1 MNQKTTS
8 LLFIIFIATAAL
20 FAAQTF
26 FPLNAKE
33 PVEKAIDGNLS
44 PTPTGLT
51 PHFQAPGWQKKK
63 ISELLNGSAETLNVL
78 YMGNS
83 RIARPIGFA
92 FDGLEN
98 IAFEEDRLAG
108 NGFVIPLKGFGQSEL
123 DVNFL
128 FNSGS
133 SMTNTP
139 PAWRATD
146 SSTLF
151 HSVGDF
157 PGLVLIPGRVLKMAN
172 FGNNVLLMPKTAEL
186 KLTVQYL
193 SGPDRG
199 QFKITPVEVSGD
211 TDIVKSHPE
220 ILVDSFSENY
230 KVDFVDMILPG
241 MENPALNRSF
251 LLEGV
256 SGESTIF
263 RVNVLRNAQNGIA
276 LSEMA
281 VGGRNYHRQVTETSA
296 ESWTAYVK
304 AFNPDIIFW
313 QYAGNAES
321 NVELLI
327 DATKELMDRVASVNP
342 KALHILTLD
351 HPTPRVDWQTPYYRS
366 KQWANALSGYR
377 GAVIVD
383 PEPYLPQDFLD
394 LAGTEEL
401 GDYFDNPVHENRL
414 GARVVFDAT
423 WEALKNY

>member
-1 MNQKTTS
+1 MKI
-8 LLFIIFIATAAL
+8 LFFKLSAAL
-20 FAAQTF
+20 ALWVFLINFLNFAV
-26 FPLNAKE
+26 AKE
-33 PVEKAIDGNLS
+33 PSVKTLS
-44 PTPTGLT
+44 DQATPTKFTSIKLAT
-51 PHFQAPGWQKKK
+51 WQREK
-63 ISELLNGSAETLNVL
+63 IKELLYGSENHINVL

-98 IAFEEDRLAG
+98 IAFENDRLAG

-128 FNSGS
+128 FNSGN

-139 PAWRATD
+139 PAWRAND
-146 SSTLF
+146 SFTLF

-157 PGLVLIPGRVLKMAN
+157 PALVLIPGRILKMAN
-172 FGNNVLLMPKTAEL
+172 FGSDVLLMPRNVEL

-199 QFKITPVEVSGD
+199 QFKITPIEVSGD
-211 TDIVKSHPE
+211 TDIVKSHPSV
-220 ILVDSFSENY
+220 LVDGFSEDY
-230 KVDFVDMILPG
+230 KADFVEIVLPV
-241 MENPALNRSF
+241 MENLELNRSF

-263 RVNVLRNAQNGIA
+263 RVNVLRNVSNGIA

-281 VGGRNYHRQVTETSA
+281 VGGRNYHRQATETSA
-296 ESWTAYVK
+296 ESWTSYVR
-304 AFNPDIIFW
+304 AFNPEIVFW

-321 NVELLI
+321 NVDLLI
-327 DATKELMDRVASVNP
+327 SATKELIDRVATVNP

-366 KQWANALSGYR
+366 RQWADALSGYR
-377 GAVIVD
+377 GAIVID
-383 PEPYLPQDFLD
+383 PEPFLPQDFLD
-394 LAGTEEL
+394 LAGTENL

-423 WEALKNY
+423 WEALKEF